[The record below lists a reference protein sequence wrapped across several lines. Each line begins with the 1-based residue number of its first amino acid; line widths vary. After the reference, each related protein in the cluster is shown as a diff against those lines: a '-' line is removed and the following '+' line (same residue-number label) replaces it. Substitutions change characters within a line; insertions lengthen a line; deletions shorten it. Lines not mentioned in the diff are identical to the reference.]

1 MSVEDWDALPE
12 NEFLKTAELVEG
24 VLELAP
30 TPSVDHQLAV
40 CGLAQQLNAGG
51 LRLQLAPL
59 AERPRQPRSP
69 FVVSPRILRARAGT
83 QGLR

>member
-12 NEFLKTAELVEG
+12 NEFRKKAGLVEG

-40 CGLAQQLNAGG
+40 SGLAGRDVAG
-51 LRLQLAPL
+51 RYATSWS
-59 AERPRQPRSP
+59 AMT
-69 FVVSPRILRARAGT
+69 A
-83 QGLR
+83 